1 MKKCEKGMERKRAG
15 PWPGGTSHSLKIE
28 SIWKVCFSA
37 TQMCINWP
45 HHITGPSE
53 WDRVSVRTRKKA
65 EKPHERRRRLHLSF
79 WHCNSQSSKLSS
91 LESSICFCG
100 LFSLIVCPTFFFFL
114 IESRL
119 FLNTILQKRLCKL
132 FAKNISLVCFQWKA
146 AFSLLSRVD
155 AWVQKSRY
163 CCKCTVCL
171 FHNNSAQS
179 SGNLS
184 EAFWKC
190 ITFKPGIPADI

>member
-1 MKKCEKGMERKRAG
+1 MSYDNCAYSWDWGWPGWPWVGAMLIAKRKKDGLQNEEMWERNGEKKSRTLT
-15 PWPGGTSHSLKIE
+15 GGTSHSLKIE

-100 LFSLIVCPTFFFFL
+100 LLSLIVCPTFFFFFD
-114 IESRL
+114 R
-119 FLNTILQKRLCKL
+119 K
-132 FAKNISLVCFQWKA
+132 
-146 AFSLLSRVD
+146 
-155 AWVQKSRY
+155 
-163 CCKCTVCL
+163 
-171 FHNNSAQS
+171 
-179 SGNLS
+179 
-184 EAFWKC
+184 
-190 ITFKPGIPADI
+190 